1 MNAQSAKTMT
11 TPTDLAIELRSAN
24 GSSTEFYQADAE
36 PVHETLRLLA
46 SPQLFAQRHL
56 LVTSQHCASIIPC
69 KGLT

>member
-1 MNAQSAKTMT
+1 MT

-56 LVTSQHCASIIPC
+56 LVTSQHCASI
-69 KGLT
+69 